1 MLDLNG
7 EIATVTE
14 LVAKPF
20 SEEDNTVVVRLLAR
34 CGNHKLMFFWS
45 KNVSAQDVLDTFKVG
60 QEVLIDKGKPC
71 DDDGNILPE
80 YSIRVVD
87 TLSDRS
93 GANK

>member
-7 EIATVTE
+7 ELVTVTE

-20 SEEDNTVVVRLLAR
+20 SEEDNTIVIRLLGK
-34 CGNHKLMFFWS
+34 CGKHKLMFFW
-45 KNVSAQDVLDTFKVG
+45 NEHVSAQDVLKTFKVG